1 MVRHSLPRMSRQ
13 ATAASL
19 DQRSRDANGSL
30 VLALR
35 HRHVREVRGQ
45 IVEARELDRLR
56 LLVVSDLIG
65 EPDLADALAAG
76 AEADVDHGELVL
88 LRADP
93 LLARLAE
100 AEMFVGGDHHLTPG
114 RGLDVTRVEPR
125 LRARLAGARA
135 GGLDAGTVDHA
146 DRGSRRLQRVEQLLG

>member
-45 IVEARELDRLR
+45 LVDSRELNRLR
-56 LLVVSDLIG
+56 LLVGSDLIG
-65 EPDLADALAAG
+65 EPDLADALAVG

-93 LLARLAE
+93 LLARLA
-100 AEMFVGGDHHLTPG
+100 AAATFVGGARRLTRC
-114 RGLDVTRVEPR
+114 RGLDGTRVEQR
-125 LRARLAGARA
+125 LRAMLAGARA

-146 DRGSRRLQRVEQLLG
+146 DRGSRRLQ